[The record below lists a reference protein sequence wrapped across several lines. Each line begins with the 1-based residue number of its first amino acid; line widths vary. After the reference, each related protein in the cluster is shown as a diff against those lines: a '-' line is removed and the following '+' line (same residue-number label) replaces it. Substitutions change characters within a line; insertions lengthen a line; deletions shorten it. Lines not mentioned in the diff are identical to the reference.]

1 MLLKKNI
8 VIVDANVVLRY
19 LLEDD
24 DKSFKK
30 AKEFFEEVF
39 SGKKV
44 AYLLQSVI
52 AEIVYVL
59 KGIYKVE
66 RKEISDILIELLKR
80 KNIKT
85 EDKNIVIN
93 ALKIYADKN
102 LDFVDCLI
110 CAYKNNFEIFTF
122 DKKLNKCIK
131 EREI

>member
-1 MLLKKNI
+1 M

>member
-39 SGKKV
+39 SGKKT

-66 RKEISDILIELLKR
+66 REEISDILIELLKR

-85 EDKNIVIN
+85 EDKNIVID

-110 CAYKNNFEIFTF
+110 CAYKNNFEILTF